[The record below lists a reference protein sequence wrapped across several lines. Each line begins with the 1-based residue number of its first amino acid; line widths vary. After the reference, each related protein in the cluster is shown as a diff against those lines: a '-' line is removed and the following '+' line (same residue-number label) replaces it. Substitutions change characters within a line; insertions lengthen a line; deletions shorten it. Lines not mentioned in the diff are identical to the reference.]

1 MISVLDWVVLLIYT
15 GVFAEMVN
23 EMFEGEIDATIL
35 DLIYAVQQQRKWL
48 KLGQE
53 LGVQVVDESFID
65 DPPLEKIGIITQIKD
80 QKLRAVINKS
90 IKTNSHIIEELLSIY
105 YPNIKGIFVPMP
117 SLAQKQ

>member
-1 MISVLDWVVLLIYT
+1 
-15 GVFAEMVN
+15 
-23 EMFEGEIDATIL
+23 MFEGEIDATIL

-65 DPPLEKIGIITQIKD
+65 DPPLEKIGIITRIKD

-90 IKTNSHIIEELLSIY
+90 IKTNSHIIEKLLSIY